1 MAGELAV
8 AHDDCVGA
16 ADRSGAGCQRVKQ
29 RNDGFLVGKCDV
41 NAVKPE
47 PAQAVQ
53 QRAQFLS
60 VGPRYLNELIMA
72 AQTKMTSRLFV
83 HRW

>member
-1 MAGELAV
+1 MVLTAPIAAASGDSSLRIY
-8 AHDDCVGA
+8 HDL
-16 ADRSGAGCQRVKQ
+16 
-29 RNDGFLVGKCDV
+29 LVGKCDV
-41 NAVKPE
+41 NAGKPE

-60 VGPRYLNELIMA
+60 VGPCYLNELIMA

-83 HRW
+83 HCW